1 MSTYYGNSNGYSGG
15 YNKNRGYS
23 GSGGYNKK
31 PFKKVNK
38 KIETRKKK
46 TAYSICKEFYL
57 HLVEHWSYRDGKP
70 MPTFEQYCKDR
81 KKAEVASAKKMLQLW
96 SNFDF
101 YEETRDDTDREF
113 IDRFVNTN
121 TNSDSIIAA
130 GSTTKKKVVVV
141 KKSVTATKSEDV
153 PSTTPT
159 REKGK
164 VYIVKKKPTPTVE
177 E

>member
-15 YNKNRGYS
+15 YNKNRGY
-23 GSGGYNKK
+23 GGGYNKK

-121 TNSDSIIAA
+121 TNSNSIIAA
-130 GSTTKKKVVVV
+130 GSTATTKKKVVVV

-153 PSTTPT
+153 PPTATPT
-159 REKGK
+159 REKGR
-164 VYIVKKKPTPTVE
+164 VYIVKKKPTPTE

>member
-15 YNKNRGYS
+15 YDKNRGY
-23 GSGGYNKK
+23 GGGYNKK

-121 TNSDSIIAA
+121 SNSIIAA

-141 KKSVTATKSEDV
+141 KKSVTATKSE
-153 PSTTPT
+153 PTTTPTT

-164 VYIVKKKPTPTVE
+164 VYIVKKKPTPTTTE